1 MKSIFKKIAFVLALA
16 MVVTAF
22 PAKTAAAA
30 AEGPQLK
37 AHRVLYIGGDVTETY
52 AEKAYATVW
61 NFKEDG
67 YTVKFESKDP
77 EIATVGKNKGMVTA
91 VSVGVTT
98 VTATFSKEGAK
109 DVVKTCKVEVKKNAA
124 VVTIDEDSQKA
135 IEGLKVGEKVT
146 AVAVKTDA
154 EGSNEDITDGVRFSV
169 DDDKIATVNSKTGE
183 ITAVATGETVL
194 KVWGVQWEYSAEAGK
209 YVITETTPKTEYKL
223 VVKKGTIT
231 EVKQIAL
238 DQIELTATDEET
250 AKNMTINDV
259 KVEYFIGE
267 NAITDFI
274 KSVAANGTKVIV
286 TLHNPI
292 VADQQYRVTYGDA
305 SFDFKGAKAD
315 VADIQISTTVA
326 EAGQEVFIAVT
337 TYNADGVK
345 LTTTTAETYANSG
358 VTVTAD
364 ESLSGD
370 YYLDSA
376 TGLIYFFNANKTAVV
391 KATYDKGFD
400 DYGNKIP
407 DIVKT
412 AQVTSYSPASAADGN
427 VEGWAVGA
435 IDADAAKLVYS
446 NAAIKVAVGDSAY
459 YLYGKYTRKQA
470 GQQDQ
475 TLYTNGVDFTYSSSN
490 ENVLLVYGNQL
501 LPVAQGAASV
511 IVKQGDKVVGVAN
524 VIVDA
529 ARVLDRIEVSVD
541 NTKLS
546 AGVKNSIITIKA
558 FDQMG
563 QNILSSAAVT
573 VDQTNA
579 ANVAAAA
586 LNIGGVDADGKVL
599 VTSNSVA
606 DKPVAA
612 YLRVSVKVGNVEKVQ
627 NVVLSVKQP
636 DSNVVSYKVA
646 ATKNAI
652 DQKIGDKTDLSN
664 YESVI
669 SVESFDKDGFKIA
682 DVPATAT
689 LKAPEKD
696 KTTGKYTDLGM
707 FIVITKGND
716 NIADFVTLTGSAIT
730 AVTKSGDVVTKAP
743 TGSYLVRVYN
753 VSADRA
759 QIIGSTSV
767 VVSDTTVPM
776 VVTQEKKVV
785 ASLNADGVNGSVS
798 IKRNGAVVS
807 NAVVTDLVLSNQST
821 TPTNSI
827 YVAQVE
833 VTETMADGTKVKTK
847 VNVNRLFSLQ

>member
-16 MVVTAF
+16 MVVAAF

-376 TGLIYFFNANKTAVV
+376 TGKIYFFNANKTAVV

-435 IDADAAKLVYS
+435 ADADAAKLVYS

-475 TLYTNGVDFTYSSSN
+475 TLYTDGINFTYSSSN

-586 LNIGGVDADGKVL
+586 LNIGSVDADGKVL

>member
-1 MKSIFKKIAFVLALA
+1 M
-16 MVVTAF
+16 
-22 PAKTAAAA
+22 
-30 AEGPQLK
+30 
-37 AHRVLYIGGDVTETY
+37 
-52 AEKAYATVW
+52 
-61 NFKEDG
+61 
-67 YTVKFESKDP
+67 
-77 EIATVGKNKGMVTA
+77 
-91 VSVGVTT
+91 
-98 VTATFSKEGAK
+98 
-109 DVVKTCKVEVKKNAA
+109 
-124 VVTIDEDSQKA
+124 
-135 IEGLKVGEKVT
+135 
-146 AVAVKTDA
+146 
-154 EGSNEDITDGVRFSV
+154 
-169 DDDKIATVNSKTGE
+169 
-183 ITAVATGETVL
+183 
-194 KVWGVQWEYSAEAGK
+194 
-209 YVITETTPKTEYKL
+209 
-223 VVKKGTIT
+223 
-231 EVKQIAL
+231 
-238 DQIELTATDEET
+238 
-250 AKNMTINDV
+250 
-259 KVEYFIGE
+259 
-267 NAITDFI
+267 
-274 KSVAANGTKVIV
+274 
-286 TLHNPI
+286 
-292 VADQQYRVTYGDA
+292 
-305 SFDFKGAKAD
+305 
-315 VADIQISTTVA
+315 
-326 EAGQEVFIAVT
+326 
-337 TYNADGVK
+337 
-345 LTTTTAETYANSG
+345 
-358 VTVTAD
+358 
-364 ESLSGD
+364 
-370 YYLDSA
+370 
-376 TGLIYFFNANKTAVV
+376 
-391 KATYDKGFD
+391 
-400 DYGNKIP
+400 
-407 DIVKT
+407 
-412 AQVTSYSPASAADGN
+412 
-427 VEGWAVGA
+427 
-435 IDADAAKLVYS
+435 
-446 NAAIKVAVGDSAY
+446 
-459 YLYGKYTRKQA
+459 
-470 GQQDQ
+470 
-475 TLYTNGVDFTYSSSN
+475 
-490 ENVLLVYGNQL
+490 LLVYGNQL

-586 LNIGGVDADGKVL
+586 LNIGSVDADGKVL

>member
-16 MVVTAF
+16 MVVAAF

-183 ITAVATGETVL
+183 INAVATGETVL

-223 VVKKGTIT
+223 VVTKGTIT

-315 VADIQISTTVA
+315 VADIQISTMVA

-345 LTTTTAETYANSG
+345 LTTTTAETYAGSG
-358 VTVTAD
+358 ITVTAD

-376 TGLIYFFNANKTAVV
+376 TGKIYFFNANKTAVV

-435 IDADAAKLVYS
+435 ADADATKLVYS

-475 TLYTNGVDFTYSSSN
+475 TLYTDGINFTYSSSN

-529 ARVLDRIEVSVD
+529 ARVLDRIEVSVN

-546 AGVKNSIITIKA
+546 AGVNDSTITIKA

-573 VDQTNA
+573 VTQTNT

-586 LNIGGVDADGKVL
+586 LNIGGVDADGKVV
-599 VTSNSVA
+599 VTSNSAA

-627 NVVLSVKQP
+627 NVVLSVKQA
-636 DSNVVSYKVA
+636 DGNVVSYKVA
-646 ATKNAI
+646 VSKNAI
-652 DQKIGDKTDLSN
+652 DQKIGDSTNLDD
-664 YESVI
+664 YMATVG
-669 SVESFDKDGFKIA
+669 VESFDKDGFKIA
-682 DVPATAT
+682 DVEATTQLTVPAAN
-689 LKAPEKD
+689 AAE
-696 KTTGKYTDLGM
+696 GKY
-707 FIVITKGND
+707 IVITKGND

-730 AVTKSGDVVTKAP
+730 AVTKNGDVVTKAP

-753 VSADRA
+753 VANNKA

-785 ASLNADGVNGSVS
+785 ASLDAAGVNGSVS

-833 VTETMADGTKVKTK
+833 VTETMADGTQVKTK